1 MYKLFESLN
10 IVDIK
15 SCTARMNETKQTSFI
30 EKSFSSL
37 NPGWGGGTWVKFCWV
52 CAAGFSE
59 PLPHYS
65 LFCGQL

>member
-30 EKSFSSL
+30 EKRFSSL
-37 NPGWGGGTWVKFCWV
+37 NPGWGGG
-52 CAAGFSE
+52 GY
-59 PLPHYS
+59 L
-65 LFCGQL
+65 G